1 MKRRSDRKKPENMER
16 FSPSGFFVL
25 RTPLLAFD
33 ELLTW
38 GEGLEAPAAADDADQ
53 LAGALERDRSRLRG
67 RLAAIFSRPAMRE
80 ALFVAAPELEEL
92 LDLWLRDPQQKRVER
107 VELALARYFQRMA
120 GRATPFGLFAGCS
133 VGSISDATRVTIE
146 GQAGCRRHTRL
157 DMDYPF
163 ALVEELRGQES
174 LKNSLR
180 YFTNSSLYSAVGRVR
195 YVESRLKD
203 NYRTYHLVA
212 ADESIPLADTLARA
226 RAGATARELAEALAA
241 DGFPLADAAG
251 FIDELIEGQLL
262 VPDLELPATGREPAH
277 PLIDQLKK
285 LEATESIAD
294 LLSRARVSLEDMDAF
309 GLGVEPAR
317 YRELAKSLENLPAKV
332 DLSRLFQVDLV
343 KSAPEATIGGEL
355 MVEIHRGV
363 ETLHRLF
370 GRSWGNELS
379 RFIEAFAARYEGRE

>member
-1 MKRRSDRKKPENMER
+1 MKRRSDQKKPENMER
-16 FSPSGFFVL
+16 FAPSGFFVL

-33 ELLTW
+33 ELLAW
-38 GEGLEAPAAADDADQ
+38 GEGLEASSADADADQ

-133 VGSISDATRVTIE
+133 VGSISDATRLTIE
-146 GQAGCRRHTRL
+146 GQAECRRHTRL
-157 DMDYPF
+157 DMDYLF

-262 VPDLELPATGREPAH
+262 LIGKRNWMWVLRFDVSERIAPDLPREDFNHPAFFERADYRWRYIRSFHQKVKRHSIRFRFQCLDYAELFFIKRS
-277 PLIDQLKK
+277 I
-285 LEATESIAD
+285 ESP
-294 LLSRARVSLEDMDAF
+294 
-309 GLGVEPAR
+309 GL
-317 YRELAKSLENLPAKV
+317 
-332 DLSRLFQVDLV
+332 
-343 KSAPEATIGGEL
+343 
-355 MVEIHRGV
+355 
-363 ETLHRLF
+363 
-370 GRSWGNELS
+370 
-379 RFIEAFAARYEGRE
+379 